1 MEWYGDRVRERV
13 VALAARRQEI
23 VGGRAEAVAKQRA
36 PYRHGDLRES
46 IGHQVVESPSGPV
59 LVLYV
64 GVFYGAYQEARS
76 HYLESG
82 LNAAVSLGWPGA
94 TRVQFLNYA
103 PSIPRPRGRR

>member
-1 MEWYGDRVRERV
+1 VEWYGDRVRERV
-13 VALAARRQEI
+13 VALAARRQQA
-23 VGGRAEAVAKQRA
+23 VGARAEAIAKQRA
-36 PYRHGDLRES
+36 PYRSGDLRES
-46 IGHQVVESPSGPV
+46 IGHRVVESPSGPV

-64 GVFYGAYQEARS
+64 GVSYGAYQEARS

-94 TRVQFLNYA
+94 TRVQFLNLD